1 MDMQFHEAAG
11 IFPLMQGDELDQ
23 LAESIRDKG
32 QQVDIELYEGKI
44 IDGRNRYRACLMA
57 DVEPEFSDVTID
69 GSLTDYVMSL
79 NLHRR
84 HLNESQ
90 RAMVAAKAKERY
102 TAEAKERQKQ
112 SKGRGK
118 KGVVNLPPQKTGK
131 ARDKAGDAVG
141 VSGSSVDHATKV
153 VATGAPEVIA
163 AVESGELPVSKAAK
177 LATLPAEEQVAAI
190 KGGKSA
196 VNAAVAKATPKAP
209 PKPFDEVAAGDRLR
223 DWLRAELHK
232 WPKEHRAEAAHW
244 IRQILQKDFQL

>member
-1 MDMQFHEAAG
+1 MDMQFHEAAN
-11 IFPLMQGDELDQ
+11 IFPLLEGDELDQ

-32 QQVDIELYEGKI
+32 LQVDIEIFEGKI

-57 DVEPEFSDVTID
+57 GVEPEYVETELT
-69 GSLTDYVMSL
+69 GSPTDYVMAL

-118 KGVVNLPPQKTGK
+118 KGVANLPPQKTGK
-131 ARDKAGDAVG
+131 ARDKAGEAVG
-141 VSGSSVDHATKV
+141 VSGKSVDHATKV
-153 VATGAPEVIA
+153 VATGAPEVVA

-177 LATLPAEEQVAAI
+177 LATLPAEEQAAAI
-190 KGGKSA
+190 EGGKSA
-196 VNAAVAKATPKAP
+196 INAAVARATPKAP
-209 PKPFDEVAAGDRLR
+209 PKPFDEVEAGDRLR
-223 DWLRAELHK
+223 DWLRAELEK
-232 WPKEHRAEAAHW
+232 WPKEHQPSAAH
-244 IRQILQKDFQL
+244 QILQIVHTEFQL